1 MEKIGIFYGSTTGR
15 TQEIAEAIAEK
26 LGNCD
31 LVDVANA
38 SKDDIAKYSNLI
50 LASSTYGDGD
60 LQSDWEDFAGALSED
75 DFSGKVV
82 AIVGLGDQ
90 DGYSDTFCDCIGLL
104 ANLAKKA
111 TLIGKTANEGYDFSE
126 SKGISG
132 GEFLGLAIDD
142 DNQSDLTAG
151 RVEKWVEQIKGEFK

>member
-26 LGNCD
+26 LGNCE
-31 LVDVANA
+31 LIDVANA
-38 SKDDIAKYSNLI
+38 QKDSIAKFSNLI

-60 LQSDWEDFAGALSED
+60 LQGDWEDFAAGLSAD

-90 DGYSDTFCDCIGLL
+90 DGYSDSFCDCIGLL
-104 ANLAKKA
+104 ADLAQNA
-111 TLIGKTANEGYDFSE
+111 TLIGKTANEGYDFAE
-126 SKGISG
+126 SKGLRD

-142 DNQSDLTAG
+142 DNQSDLTPT
-151 RVEKWVEQIKGEFK
+151 RIEKWVEAIKGQFK